1 MSKGDSD
8 VIMLGALALGAFVLL
23 RSRTATAGT
32 RAVLVP
38 RQGNPAGMVGGGF
51 FPGNTGRVTN
61 VTGSPDVVAAG
72 GYSNGSTGTFFSD
85 ISAYDNA
92 NAAVASQVGT
102 DLLLG
107 GGAVPVNYDWSQ
119 WNSKQTSQF
128 VLPDLTNSN
137 QNAYSGFDNP
147 NNYG

>member
-1 MSKGDSD
+1 MSQNND
-8 VIMLGALALGAFVLL
+8 VVMLGALALGAFVLL
-23 RSRTATAGT
+23 RSRTAGT
-32 RAVLVP
+32 RTVAVP
-38 RQGNPAGMVGGGF
+38 RQSLGGLSNRGL
-51 FPGNTGRVTN
+51 FPSVGRVTN

-85 ISAYDNA
+85 ITAYDNA

-102 DLLLG
+102 DMLLG

-119 WNSKQTSQF
+119 WNSRPNSQF
-128 VLPDLTNSN
+128 TLPDLTNTN

-147 NNYG
+147 ANYG

>member
-1 MSKGDSD
+1 MSKGNSD
-8 VIMLGALALGAFVLL
+8 VVMLGALALGAFVLL

-38 RQGNPAGMVGGGF
+38 RTGGTAMGSGGF
-51 FPGNTGRVTN
+51 FPSNSGRVLN
-61 VTGSPDVVAAG
+61 VTGSPDVTMAG
-72 GYSNGSTGTFFSD
+72 GYSNGSTGSFFSD
-85 ISAYDNA
+85 ITAYDNA

-102 DLLLG
+102 DLMLG

-119 WNSKQTSQF
+119 WNSRNTSQF
-128 VLPDLTNSN
+128 TLPDLTNSN

-147 NNYG
+147 ANYG

>member
-1 MSKGDSD
+1 MSKGNND
-8 VIMLGALALGAFVLL
+8 VMMLGALALGAFVLL
-23 RSRTATAGT
+23 RKRTATAQT
-32 RAVLVP
+32 RTVATP
-38 RQGNPAGMVGGGF
+38 RTTLGGL
-51 FPGNTGRVTN
+51 FPNAGRVLN

-72 GYSNGSTGTFFSD
+72 GYSNGSTGSFFSD

-92 NAAVASQVGT
+92 NAAVANQVST
-102 DLLLG
+102 DMLLG

-119 WNSKQTSQF
+119 WNSKPTSTF
-128 VLPDLTNSN
+128 TLPDLTNSN